1 VINSAEPSESDGS
14 ALLITLSA
22 GQTTVMSSET
32 AVETTVERRR
42 ERLEQ
47 ALGGWEPMGLAA
59 RFDAAATAYAERP
72 FVITDGRA
80 WTYAGVQSWSRQLAR
95 GLYDLGVRPGDR
107 VALVVDNRPEFVAIK
122 LAVARL
128 GAVAV
133 PINFSYRAE
142 ELAVVLATA
151 EASVLVSIDA
161 SIGVDHLAG
170 LDELVPGWER
180 GATNPRLPHLRH
192 VVLVGAAARPGA
204 PDLAGLAAR
213 GERVAE
219 DVVRRL
225 EADVDPDSVC
235 DVVFTS
241 GTSGHPLGAMLT
253 HDMVTRS
260 GYGSAYHRAFGPGW
274 RICFSLPMYHVFG
287 YIEGLVAALFAGG
300 AVVPQQVF
308 NPRSILTAI
317 QDHRVNEVLFVPTMS
332 VAVVEEAART
342 RYDTSSLE
350 SVFSAAAAAPVRL
363 WDEIGARLAPRRI
376 FTGYGQ
382 TEVSAATTLT
392 LPGDPVELVAE
403 TVGREKLG
411 GCAAPAGPD
420 GVLARYRTVDPFTG
434 AALPDGAEGELS
446 VRGPIVTRGYWGDPE
461 RTSALIDPTGGW
473 LRTGDLGRIRP
484 DGYLELTGRSGELFK
499 VGGELVA
506 PKQIEQVLTG
516 HDGVAQA
523 YAAGVPDERLG
534 EVGWAWV
541 VRAEGSSVTE
551 AELVRHCRERLAGFK
566 VPRKLV
572 FLAAEDLPKTAT
584 GKVQKYRLIAG
595 R

>member
-1 VINSAEPSESDGS
+1 MTGAEVDARRA
-14 ALLITLSA
+14 AL
-22 GQTTVMSSET
+22 
-32 AVETTVERRR
+32 ER
-42 ERLEQ
+42 
-47 ALGGWEPMGLAA
+47 ALGGWQPMGLAA
-59 RFDAAATAYAERP
+59 RFDAAATAYARRP
-72 FVITDGRA
+72 FVITDARA
-80 WTYAGVQSWSRQLAR
+80 WTYADVQAWSRQLAR

-107 VALVVDNRPEFVAIK
+107 VALVIDNRPEFVAIK
-122 LAVARL
+122 LAIARL

-151 EASVLVSIDA
+151 EASVLISIDA

-170 LDELVPGWER
+170 LDELVPGWEH
-180 GATNPRLPHLRH
+180 GATSPRLPHLRR
-192 VVLVGAAARPGA
+192 VLLVDAAARPGA
-204 PDLAGLAAR
+204 PDLAGLVTR
-213 GERVAE
+213 GERVPE
-219 DVVRRL
+219 DVVRKL

-260 GYGSAYHRAFGPGW
+260 GYGSAYHRAFDDNW

-287 YIEGLVAALFAGG
+287 YVEGLVAAMFAGG
-300 AVVPQQVF
+300 AVVPHQVF

-332 VAVVEEAART
+332 VAVVEEAARG

-363 WDEIGARLAPRRI
+363 WDEIGARLAPRQI

-411 GCAAPAGPD
+411 GLAASAGPD
-420 GVLARYRTVDPFTG
+420 GTLARYRTVDPFTG
-434 AALPDGAEGELS
+434 EPLPDGAEGELS
-446 VRGPIVTRGYWGDPE
+446 VRGPIVTRGYLNDPE
-461 RTSALIDPTGGW
+461 RTAALIDAEAW

-484 DGYLELTGRSGELFK
+484 DGYLELTGRSSELFK

-551 AELVRHCRERLAGFK
+551 TELLRHCRERLAGFK
-566 VPRKLV
+566 VPRRLV